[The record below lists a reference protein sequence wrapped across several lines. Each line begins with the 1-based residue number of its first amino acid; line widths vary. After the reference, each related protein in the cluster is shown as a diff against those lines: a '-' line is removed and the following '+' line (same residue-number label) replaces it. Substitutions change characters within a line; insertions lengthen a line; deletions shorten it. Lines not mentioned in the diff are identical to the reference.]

1 MLGMVERIYNSPE
14 VKKMYRLA
22 ILAILL
28 ILWPASSVVLAEQ
41 WFVIKDKAG
50 VCDIWKTKAGTPAI
64 ISGPY
69 TNKDDARKAMKAA
82 DCKEIKKNS
91 DDK

>member
-1 MLGMVERIYNSPE
+1 MVERIYNSPG
-14 VKKMYRLA
+14 VNKMYRLA
-22 ILAILL
+22 ILTIVLM
-28 ILWPASSVVLAEQ
+28 LWPASSLVLAEQ

-69 TNKDDARKAMKAA
+69 TNKDDARKALKAA
-82 DCKEIKKNS
+82 DCKAPEKK
-91 DDK
+91 DGK